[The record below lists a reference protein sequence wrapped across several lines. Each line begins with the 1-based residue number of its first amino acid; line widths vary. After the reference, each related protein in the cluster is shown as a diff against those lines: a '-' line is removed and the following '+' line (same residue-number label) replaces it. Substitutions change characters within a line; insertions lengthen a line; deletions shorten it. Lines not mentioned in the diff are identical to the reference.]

1 MGKITKLVLSLL
13 RNNEHFQF
21 MTDVKNG
28 METATP
34 VSLNMETVFPEF
46 TSAYDDLNS
55 ALLVD
60 QGSVK
65 TEQLT
70 ALDELRDR
78 TWSALGERIRA
89 TLICPIEAEAESAK
103 VLKRV
108 FDLYGNIREMSYNE
122 ETAGVTNLIED
133 LEKPENAEHC
143 NTLGMLHWVDTLKQ
157 QNNGFQS
164 LQNARNAELANKES
178 GDVKAAR
185 DGIDPVYEKIVDR
198 ANALVELDMASPELQ
213 AFIRE
218 LNQRIKYYKETLAI
232 RSGRRAETAEE
243 IPADPEQN

>member
-1 MGKITKLVLSLL
+1 MEKISSIHLVIM

-21 MTDVKNG
+21 MTDVKNA

-34 VSLNMETVFPEF
+34 VSLNMEAVFPEF
-46 TSAYDDLNS
+46 TSACDDLNS

-60 QGSVK
+60 QGSIK
-65 TEQLT
+65 TEQIA

-89 TLICPIEAEAESAK
+89 TLICPVEAEAESAK
-103 VLKRV
+103 SLKRV
-108 FDLYGNIREMSYNE
+108 FDLYGNIRKMSYNE
-122 ETAGVTNLIED
+122 ETAALTNLIED
-133 LEKPENAEHC
+133 MEKPENAEHC
-143 NTLGMLHWVDTLKQ
+143 NTMGMMHWVDALKQ
-157 QNNGFQS
+157 QNTGFQS
-164 LQNARNAELANKES
+164 LLDARNAEEANKES

-198 ANALVELDMASPELQ
+198 ANALVELEMASPELQ

-218 LNQRIKYYKETLAI
+218 LNQRIKYYKETLAV
-232 RSGRRAETAEE
+232 RSGRRAGTEEE
-243 IPADPEQN
+243 IPADPELN

>member
-1 MGKITKLVLSLL
+1 MEKITKLVLSQL

-21 MTDVKNG
+21 MTDVKNA

-34 VSLNMETVFPEF
+34 ASLNMETVFPEF
-46 TSAYDDLNS
+46 ISTYNDLNS

-65 TEQLT
+65 TEQLS

-89 TLICPIEAEAESAK
+89 TLICPVEAEAESAK
-103 VLKRV
+103 ALKRV
-108 FDLYGNIREMSYNE
+108 FDLYGSIREMSYNE
-122 ETAGVTNLIED
+122 ETAALTNLIED
-133 LEKPENAEHC
+133 LVKPKNAEHC
-143 NTLGMLHWVDTLKQ
+143 NVLGMLHWVDALKQ
-157 QNNGFQS
+157 QNNDFQS
-164 LQNARNAELANKES
+164 LLDARNTELANKES

-185 DGIDPVYEKIVDR
+185 DGIDPVYERIVER
-198 ANALVELDMASPELQ
+198 ANALAELEMASTELQ

-218 LNQRIKYYKETLAI
+218 LNQRIKYYKETLVV
-232 RSGRRAETAEE
+232 RSGRKSGDEDVPVDPAE
-243 IPADPEQN
+243 D